1 MRRFIHLHIQKK
13 MEALRNKENGGNCMK
28 ALGHVQEMPG
38 LNKLES
44 IIRDRNL
51 QHRNRP

>member
-13 MEALRNKENGGNCMK
+13 MEAQKNRENGGSYMK
-28 ALGHVQEMPG
+28 ALGHVQEMHG

-51 QHRNRP
+51 QHRRP